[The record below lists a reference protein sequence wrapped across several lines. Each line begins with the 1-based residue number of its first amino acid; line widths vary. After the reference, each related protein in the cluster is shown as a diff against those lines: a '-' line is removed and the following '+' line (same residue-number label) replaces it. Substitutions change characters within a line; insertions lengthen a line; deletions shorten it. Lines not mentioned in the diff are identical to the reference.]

1 MEQLPVALKE
11 EELSEMQL
19 RFLAL
24 QSASKK
30 WHQKEQQ
37 VMKRSKD
44 RITKVTQEK
53 NGSTPAA
60 APSRRVTTRS
70 ISSSS
75 STRTSSPA
83 AETRS
88 KTRSKTTLER
98 DRTKTT
104 TRLSD
109 RDKPKGSSRGPQ
121 ERSRTPGKA
130 HLLKKFLPGKT
141 KTRRE
146 DWWRRKLSRPN
157 HQDHLS
163 SCLRSSCDER
173 WLSVSGSATKQAVRK
188 QQLRAWKLQQQREE
202 EEDRRQEEEERR
214 KREEEIRRIRDLS
227 NQDEQYNRF
236 MKLVGGKT
244 RTSSRVRARQPPW
257 CGGRG
262 RWVWSGCAGLTPSV
276 SSSQPIE
283 STEGQR
289 GSKAWMPRET
299 STSTTTTMRSPWI
312 RTARLDLQVRAGPV
326 HSCPLHVQPLNSAPF
341 SRTSAVPHACPAA
354 C

>member
-70 ISSSS
+70 VSSSSS

-83 AETRS
+83 AERS
-88 KTRSKTTLER
+88 KTRSKTLER
-98 DRTKTT
+98 DRAKTT

-141 KTRRE
+141 KIRTE
-146 DWWRRKLSRPN
+146 DWWRRKLSRLN

-163 SCLRSSCDER
+163 CCL
-173 WLSVSGSATKQAVRK
+173 
-188 QQLRAWKLQQQREE
+188 
-202 EEDRRQEEEERR
+202 
-214 KREEEIRRIRDLS
+214 
-227 NQDEQYNRF
+227 
-236 MKLVGGKT
+236 
-244 RTSSRVRARQPPW
+244 
-257 CGGRG
+257 
-262 RWVWSGCAGLTPSV
+262 
-276 SSSQPIE
+276 
-283 STEGQR
+283 
-289 GSKAWMPRET
+289 
-299 STSTTTTMRSPWI
+299 
-312 RTARLDLQVRAGPV
+312 
-326 HSCPLHVQPLNSAPF
+326 
-341 SRTSAVPHACPAA
+341 
-354 C
+354 